1 MPARAAGGRKI
12 LADAIAAA
20 GGQKAVDAIQHVT
33 SRGSITA
40 TVAGTDVAGTVTMSE
55 DRDGSSRDEMDIGGM
70 SMLTVVGPTGG
81 CSAGGGGVP
90 QACRAGPPPCRGR
103 GRGFARPRVV
113 GTPAGRGARR
123 RG

>member
-1 MPARAAGGRKI
+1 MSDPAAGGRKI

-40 TVAGTDVAGTVTMSE
+40 TVAGTEVAGTVTMSE

-81 CSAGGGGVP
+81 YASEAGIPKTLSGDDLVQAQAQAKFSPLGLLMHGAEGGV
-90 QACRAGPPPCRGR
+90 
-103 GRGFARPRVV
+103 
-113 GTPAGRGARR
+113 
-123 RG
+123 